1 MGAVMEFV
9 NPVLVVLSGVSLPV
23 KVAWGVWLVW
33 GVAQLAWYFWPS
45 QESRIYRTT
54 TAAPPA
60 WSASGPRTA
69 AVRSPKKVAP
79 AAVAPYGT
87 SDFIAAL
94 DQEQKVAGDASAP
107 VAPDSSS
114 AYR

>member
-1 MGAVMEFV
+1 MDFF
-9 NPVLVVLSGVSLPV
+9 NPVVAVLGSLSLPV

-33 GVAQLAWYFWPS
+33 GVAQLAWYFFPR
-45 QESRIYRTT
+45 EEFNVYRTT
-54 TAAPPA
+54 ASAAR
-60 WSASGPRTA
+60 SSGVRPV
-69 AVRSPKKVAP
+69 AVRPSRVIAP

-94 DQEQKVAGDASAP
+94 DQEQGVSGE
-107 VAPDSSS
+107 PDNSS